1 MKKTPNKRSYSK
13 AQKAASRE
21 ELRNELA
28 RRYYA
33 DYVQYV
39 HMGRWKRVRMK
50 IGPKSYRKGQEVRQM
65 ERKSDKVRRLVADGD
80 FKGALR
86 IAKDFRLGITKE
98 QSSTMT
104 RAYECMVHGRFYKQL
119 GYDLD
124 EKIAEG
130 VKILVGLYGR
140 SEAHDLHQPVQ

>member
-1 MKKTPNKRSYSK
+1 
-13 AQKAASRE
+13 
-21 ELRNELA
+21 
-28 RRYYA
+28 
-33 DYVQYV
+33 
-39 HMGRWKRVRMK
+39 
-50 IGPKSYRKGQEVRQM
+50 M

-86 IAKDFRLGITKE
+86 IAKNFRLGITKE

>member
-1 MKKTPNKRSYSK
+1 
-13 AQKAASRE
+13 
-21 ELRNELA
+21 
-28 RRYYA
+28 
-33 DYVQYV
+33 
-39 HMGRWKRVRMK
+39 
-50 IGPKSYRKGQEVRQM
+50 M

-80 FKGALR
+80 FKGAMR

-130 VKILVGLYGR
+130 VKILVFDNLKTGNTFLFSFRIEDGD
-140 SEAHDLHQPVQ
+140 S